1 MIFFIY
7 FFFIFQMRYYKS
19 ILHAQGISI
28 WGLRLWG
35 RALLV
40 SPASSIQLNCWNNWR
55 PRRWTRCSPLQRI
68 IKREEAS
75 VYVSTEAGESAR
87 FPSDGSA
94 VFYFSHF
101 LYFLECPVGLGP
113 GKNLTILIPYPLIK
127 LQFDWILNWGSG
139 KGEYHNASCFQLI
152 VLRVFFRVNIRHPPK
167 YKKNLQC
174 RDTTTVLELY
184 WSTGD
189 TRQVPVPR

>member
-1 MIFFIY
+1 MDWVNTGEVDVTTVKMLSHCRKQNNIIMPLIPFLHIPVTFCQIDDGFNIKRLL
-7 FFFIFQMRYYKS
+7 FFFFFFQMRYYKS

-55 PRRWTRCSPLQRI
+55 PRRWTRRSPSQRI

-101 LYFLECPVGLGP
+101 LYFL
-113 GKNLTILIPYPLIK
+113 
-127 LQFDWILNWGSG
+127 
-139 KGEYHNASCFQLI
+139 
-152 VLRVFFRVNIRHPPK
+152 
-167 YKKNLQC
+167 
-174 RDTTTVLELY
+174 
-184 WSTGD
+184 
-189 TRQVPVPR
+189 